1 MDVHKDSMINRTF
14 GLARIAQLVHTLQI
28 MVSPVN
34 QFQHV
39 TVLGNIQDLL
49 ITVMLVKYA
58 QQDGQ
63 SMP

>member
-1 MDVHKDSMINRTF
+1 MTIKTF
-14 GLARIAQLVHTLQI
+14 GLAKIAQLDTTLQI